1 MDGAGA
7 LYQSILEFISDTKK
21 KPHVVKVS
29 AKNGKGIKEVAI
41 IIDQIIKQ
49 KSSNRKENEKK
60 KLEIELRDMVLN
72 TIEQK
77 VSSMLD
83 KNNKYYDFIEKL
95 VNKTTDPFE
104 AAEEVIRTMSW

>member
-1 MDGAGA
+1 MLHELRENCLAKVHPSLSAIDAAGYRPHLGA
-7 LYQSILEFISDTKK
+7 IFD
-21 KPHVVKVS
+21 
-29 AKNGKGIKEVAI
+29 
-41 IIDQIIKQ
+41 Q

-95 VNKTTDPFE
+95 VNKKTDPFE